1 MDAVAQVHPV
11 GHEVDPV
18 AELAQAEGEIHPH
31 VAAAADGAQVDA
43 GRLLQQFHRAVHRRG
58 LQRQPHPRQGFLLH
72 PQHRVD
78 DLGGRG
84 VGREGEVGVRQGFAA
99 GGRRRAEQ
107 HWYKKVIETNGG
119 DLG

>member
-1 MDAVAQVHPV
+1 M
-11 GHEVDPV
+11 
-18 AELAQAEGEIHPH
+18 
-31 VAAAADGAQVDA
+31 
-43 GRLLQQFHRAVHRRG
+43 QQFHRAVHRRG